1 MPVSPVHFIFIFLL
15 YQLTGS
21 AASRALKELV
31 GALGGSVT
39 FPLTHSI
46 NSIDSIVWTFNT
58 TTLITIQ
65 PKTAN
70 NQDTVI
76 VTQNHNKK
84 RVEFPHGNYSL
95 KLSKLNKNDSGAYHV
110 QIYSSSLQ
118 HPFTQNYELRVY
130 EHLSKPKIT
139 MGLQN
144 NKNGTCMTNLTCS
157 MEQGGEDVTYSWKSL
172 GQTTNESHH
181 GSILPI
187 SWRLGEKDVTFV
199 CMARNPISSN
209 SSNPIFARKLCEGVV
224 GDLYSTMA
232 LKFLWIFLLL
242 SVLVLVTIIFITWR
256 QNRKVTESIEEKK
269 MDTHQEI
276 PNYYPPSG
284 ETSEYDTI
292 SNLNKTIP
300 EENSVNTV
308 YSVVQLP
315 QKMEKTHSLPAS
327 PETPRQFIY
336 KNVI

>member
-1 MPVSPVHFIFIFLL
+1 MPISPVHFIFICLL

-21 AASRALKELV
+21 AASKVLKDLV

-39 FPLTHSI
+39 FPLTHSV
-46 NSIDSIVWTFNT
+46 NSTDSVVWTFNT

-70 NQDTVI
+70 NQDIVI

-95 KLSKLNKNDSGAYHV
+95 KLSKLNKNDSGAHHV
-110 QIYSSSLQ
+110 QIYCSSLQ
-118 HPFTQNYELRVY
+118 HPFTQDYELHVY

-144 NKNGTCMTNLTCS
+144 TNGTCVTNLTCS
-157 MEQGGEDVTYSWKSL
+157 MEQGGEDITYSWKSL

-187 SWRLGEKDVTFV
+187 SWRLGEKDVTFI
-199 CMARNPISSN
+199 CMARNPIISN
-209 SSNPIFARKLCEGVV
+209 SSNPIFAQKLCE
-224 GDLYSTMA
+224 
-232 LKFLWIFLLL
+232 
-242 SVLVLVTIIFITWR
+242 
-256 QNRKVTESIEEKK
+256 ESIEENK

-276 PNYYPPSG
+276 LNYYPLSG

-300 EENSVNTV
+300 EENSVNMV
-308 YSVVQLP
+308 YSVIQLP
-315 QKMEKTHSLPAS
+315 QKMEKIHSLPAS

-336 KNVI
+336 KNII